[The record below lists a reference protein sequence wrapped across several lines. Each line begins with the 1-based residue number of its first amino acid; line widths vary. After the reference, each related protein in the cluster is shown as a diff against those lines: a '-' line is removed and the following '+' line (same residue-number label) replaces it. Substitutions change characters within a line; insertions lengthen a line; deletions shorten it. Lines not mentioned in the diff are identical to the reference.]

1 MCMAR
6 LYNSMSE
13 RMESSKTLRNLKSSG
28 RLLALFICAILGQAC
43 NSEPPPEA
51 VSGSGNDKQRAMEN
65 VAAAD
70 QFYRQREDLS
80 KLRQGIALLR
90 QAQIADS
97 ANYEA
102 AWKLAKSAYYLG
114 AHTDNDDERDEAFRQ
129 GIEAGKVAVQLA
141 PDKAEGH
148 FWLGA
153 NYGGSAEHSLV
164 AGLSNV
170 EDIEREMQAV
180 LKIDEGYQSGS
191 AYLGLGQL
199 YLKAPKI
206 LGGDTQKAIG
216 YLEKGLKFGPNNALL
231 RLRLA
236 EAYEA
241 ANRYGDARNQIEFIM
256 KMTPSPDFVP
266 EQNEAINEGR
276 KLLEK
281 MDQDRR

>member
-1 MCMAR
+1 
-6 LYNSMSE
+6 
-13 RMESSKTLRNLKSSG
+13 MESSKTLRNFKSSG
-28 RLLALFICAILGQAC
+28 LLLALLICAILGQAC
-43 NSEPPPEA
+43 NSEPPPEDI
-51 VSGSGNDKQRAMEN
+51 SGSGNDKQRAMEN
-65 VAAAD
+65 VTAAD

-90 QAQIADS
+90 QAQISDS
-97 ANYEA
+97 GNYEA

-114 AHTDNDDERDEAFRQ
+114 AHTDNEDERDEAFRQ

-216 YLEKGLKFGPNNALL
+216 YLENGLKFGPNNALL

-256 KMTPSPDFVP
+256 KMTPSPDYVP
-266 EQNEAINEGR
+266 EQHEAISEGK
-276 KLLEK
+276 KLLAK